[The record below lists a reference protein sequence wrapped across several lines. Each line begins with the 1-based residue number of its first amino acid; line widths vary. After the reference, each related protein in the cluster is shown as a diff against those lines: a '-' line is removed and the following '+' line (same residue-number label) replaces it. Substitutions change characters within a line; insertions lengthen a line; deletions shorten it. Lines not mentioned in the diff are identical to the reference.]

1 MSLNQNTST
10 VDMSPEAILSRLK
23 MVDELNHLCKA
34 LSETNLR
41 GNQADA
47 MVAESPAVNQNLGND
62 FQQIQTEFDAQ

>member
-23 MVDELNHLCKA
+23 MVDELNQLCKA
-34 LSETNLR
+34 LSETNLP

-62 FQQIQTEFDAQ
+62 FQQIQTEVDAQ